1 MNEFVELLDNFWV
14 VREENPTDYFR
25 IKRSIDNSM
34 KRFISDYAGWKLII
48 NNRVIKLE
56 KLPAEADASMGI
68 ERFESINDYCLLCAL
83 LIYLDDK
90 FDGEQFLLT
99 ELIENI
105 EKIINDV
112 IDMNFTRFTDR
123 KSLVRM
129 LRFAQE
135 MNLVRISEGSL
146 EHVENDRN
154 KEILYENTGLSAF
167 FSIHHDRDISSFTRY
182 TDFEENNE
190 VYSENDKGYTRTS
203 RVYRRLLLKPAMYW
217 EAKDDPDGIYIKNQ
231 RNTISNRLDK
241 FLEGRLDIHNGSAF
255 YMLNEENTFGKIHPS
270 EKMLSGFT
278 ALLCSDI
285 KTELLAPKLRSDD
298 NKIYIPKEVFDSFI
312 IKCKNKYYNGL
323 SKEFRELTDEK
334 LILLV
339 KSYMSEWMMLEANGE
354 EFRICDGAFKTSGH
368 FPNDFSLSD
377 YNKEA
382 E

>member
-1 MNEFVELLDNFWV
+1 MNEFVELLDNFWI
-14 VREENPTDYFR
+14 VRDENPTDYFR

-48 NNRVIKLE
+48 NNKVIKLE
-56 KLPAEADASMGI
+56 KAPAEADASMGI
-68 ERFESINDYCLLCAL
+68 ECFESINDYCLLCAL

-99 ELIENI
+99 ELIENV
-105 EKIINDV
+105 EKIINGIV
-112 IDMNFTRFTDR
+112 DMDFTRFTDR

-135 MNLVRISEGSL
+135 MKLVKISEGSL

-167 FSIHHDRDISSFTRY
+167 FSIHHDRDISSFTKY

-190 VYSENDKGYTRTS
+190 MYSENDKGYTRTS

-217 EAKDDPDGIYIKNQ
+217 ESKDDPDGIYIKNQ
-231 RNTISNRLDK
+231 RSTISNRLDK

-255 YMLNEENTFGKIHPS
+255 YMLNEEETFGKIHPS
-270 EKMLSGFT
+270 EKMIAGFT

-285 KTELLAPKLRSDD
+285 KTELINLELRSVNNSFFVSKDD
-298 NKIYIPKEVFDSFI
+298 LDSFI
-312 IKCKNKYYNGL
+312 IKCRNKYYNGL

-334 LILLV
+334 LILLIQA
-339 KSYMSEWMMLEANGE
+339 YMKDWMMLEICGE
-354 EFRICDGAFKTSGH
+354 GFYICDGAFKTSGH
-368 FPNDFSLSD
+368 FPKDFNLSD
-377 YNKEA
+377 DIKEA

>member
-1 MNEFVELLDNFWV
+1 MNEFVELLDNFWI
-14 VREENPTDYFR
+14 VREENPADYFR

-56 KLPAEADASMGI
+56 KLPAEADAFMGI
-68 ERFESINDYCLLCAL
+68 ECFESINDYCLLCAL

-99 ELIENI
+99 ELIENV
-105 EKIINDV
+105 ERIINDV
-112 IDMNFTRFTDR
+112 IDMDFTRFTDR

-135 MNLVRISEGSL
+135 MNLVKISEGSL

-167 FSIHHDRDISSFTRY
+167 FSVHHNRDISSFTKY
-182 TDFEENNE
+182 TDFEGNNE
-190 VYSENDKGYTRTS
+190 AYSESDKGYVRTS

-217 EAKDDPDGIYIKNQ
+217 DTKDDSDGIYIKNQ
-231 RNTISNRLDK
+231 RNTILNRLDK
-241 FLEGRLDIHNGSAF
+241 YLEGRLDIHNGSAF

-270 EKMLSGFT
+270 EKMISGFS
-278 ALLCSDI
+278 ALLCGDI
-285 KTELLAPKLRSDD
+285 KTELLSHKLRSDV
-298 NKIYIPKEVFDSFI
+298 NNIYISKEELESFI
-312 IKCKNKYYNGL
+312 IKCRNKYYNGL

-334 LILLV
+334 LILMIR
-339 KSYMSEWMMLEANGE
+339 SYMIEWMMLETNGE
-354 EFRICDGAFKTSGH
+354 VFRICDGTFKTSGH
-368 FPNDFSLSD
+368 FPKDFNLSYD
-377 YNKEA
+377 NKEA